1 MQKLMDISLYDFVL
15 YAYLIPMVVTAL
27 MSAIDIYIR
36 MKMRKSYYL
45 SRMARHYMFIIF
57 TPIVNL
63 MVCLMTILILIDD
76 GLCSTE
82 EYLRR
87 RFLR

>member
-1 MQKLMDISLYDFVL
+1 MEKLMDISFHDFVL
-15 YAYLIPMVVTAL
+15 YAYLIPMVLTAL

-45 SRMARHYMFIIF
+45 SRRVRYYMFIIL

-76 GLCSTE
+76 GLCSME
-82 EYLRR
+82 EFLRR

>member
-15 YAYLIPMVVTAL
+15 YAYLIPMVVMAL
-27 MSAIDIYIR
+27 MSTIDIYIR